1 MSITTT
7 TSSPSSVRTIWVWRE
22 GCDEMLF
29 TIEPHMKIID
39 NLKKALIGDNRDLYQ
54 TVFRG
59 QILSPRAMIPDDIA
73 DEDLLELKLYKTG
86 RRKYSITLN
95 HQINCVHF
103 KFLTFSFSEVP
114 TNDDNDND
122 DRDIGMSIPMGRI
135 DPERT
140 KTMDSNKQMA
150 SKLNKWLNKT
160 QSNCM
165 YRRL

>member
-103 KFLTFSFSEVP
+103 KFLTFSFS
-114 TNDDNDND
+114 
-122 DRDIGMSIPMGRI
+122 
-135 DPERT
+135 
-140 KTMDSNKQMA
+140 
-150 SKLNKWLNKT
+150 
-160 QSNCM
+160 
-165 YRRL
+165 